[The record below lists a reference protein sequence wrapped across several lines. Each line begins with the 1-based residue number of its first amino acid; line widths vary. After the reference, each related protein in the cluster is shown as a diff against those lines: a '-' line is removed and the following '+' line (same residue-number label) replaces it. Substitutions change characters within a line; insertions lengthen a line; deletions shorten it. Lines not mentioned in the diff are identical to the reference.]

1 MHRDKDHLPSVLTC
15 APMQLPLQLIVQSS
29 SSQLGAIFIDLIV
42 LDSFRNYGLFLMQER
57 PNSGFPANGL

>member
-1 MHRDKDHLPSVLTC
+1 MHWDKDHLPSVLTW
-15 APMQLPLQLIVQSS
+15 APVQLPLQLIVQSS

-42 LDSFRNYGLFLMQER
+42 LDSFRNDGLFLMQES